1 MGGTNFL
8 VTGGSDGE
16 RIRSRP
22 QSGKKAHENL
32 YYNGLCT
39 IVEYGSVTDPET
51 KRTTQKE
58 ITVIENQ
65 PCNLSFEKLVPLF
78 KQTRQR
84 QFRKA

>member
-1 MGGTNFL
+1 MVNAL
-8 VTGGSDGE
+8 E
-16 RIRSRP
+16 AARKAA
-22 QSGKKAHENL
+22 KKAHENL

-84 QFRKA
+84 QFRKAQSFSCHLKSK